1 MGAFHQIIKLITW
14 VRKKIKLIYIYI
26 IENNN
31 NNNNDN

>member
-14 VRKKIKLIYIYI
+14 VRKKIKMIYI

-31 NNNNDN
+31 NNNN